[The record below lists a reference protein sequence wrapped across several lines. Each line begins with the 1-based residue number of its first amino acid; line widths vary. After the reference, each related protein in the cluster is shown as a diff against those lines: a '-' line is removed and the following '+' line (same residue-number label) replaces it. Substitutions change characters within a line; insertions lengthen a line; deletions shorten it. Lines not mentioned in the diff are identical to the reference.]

1 MDIERIGTYQE
12 VDAQGFLQSV
22 GDAANIQGVW
32 LEAVQ
37 ALKRAYL
44 ERWSNVHSLYIRG
57 SLAKGTP
64 VAHVSDIDSFAVMEP
79 DWDGAVTYHELKVWA
94 EEVERDIRSAFPFVA
109 GVEAGLEAYAG
120 TLERDNPYT
129 FILQTE
135 AACIYG
141 HDLASEVA
149 PYQLGPQI
157 AFQTKHFQQ
166 HLDLFL
172 DEYPQEPE
180 AEKADFIAW
189 LMRRFLRLGMELVM
203 LKEGRYTRDLYL
215 CYESFAKHYP
225 EHQEAMYRA
234 LELALNPEVNRET
247 ESFVEA
253 FGGWLKGEAE
263 RYLVKTSANSE
274 R

>member
-1 MDIERIGTYQE
+1 MDIGRIGKYQE
-12 VDAQGFLQSV
+12 VDEQGFLQSV

-32 LEAVQ
+32 LKAVQ
-37 ALKRAYL
+37 ILERAYL

-64 VAHVSDIDSFAVMEP
+64 IEYVSDIDSFAVMEP
-79 DWDGAVTYHELKVWA
+79 GWDNTVTYDEVRVWA
-94 EEVERDIRSAFPFVA
+94 EEVERDIRSAFPFVT
-109 GVEAGLEAYAG
+109 GVEVGLEAYAG
-120 TLERDNPYT
+120 ILERHNPYT
-129 FILQTE
+129 FILKTE
-135 AACIYG
+135 AACVYG
-141 HDLASEVA
+141 DSLASEVA
-149 PYQLGPQI
+149 PYRLGPQI

-172 DEYPQEPE
+172 NEYPQEPE

-225 EHQEAMYRA
+225 EQQEAMYRA
-234 LELALNPEVNRET
+234 LELALNPDVSRET
-247 ESFVEA
+247 ERFVEA
-253 FGGWLKGEAE
+253 FGAWLVREAE
-263 RYLVKTSANSE
+263 RYLVETSADSG